1 MIEASFGADR
11 SAAVSGAYQHDRGQR
26 LRLRGLPP
34 PEVLAQLD
42 ELVDCD
48 AVTVQAQYA
57 FVGDSQTETR
67 LAVWDEA
74 QGAWTAAV
82 PDVYMTRCEDVHVYV
97 YVDYGQNEDGQRAKT
112 CYEAVFRPESRPAP
126 GDGVTPGQV
135 NAWDALVQEVNLA
148 IAGTNAATASA
159 NGEATAARE
168 AADRANAAADNA
180 GRTAGEAASEA
191 VDTASRA
198 ADWLKGITAT
208 ATTLAPGAAASA
220 AILDGEAGPVLAIGV
235 PEGIQGR
242 PGVATINGVA
252 VTDEGVIDLTP
263 EDIGALPAD
272 TAIPE
277 MLLCRIAMPAGE
289 WTQDADGRY
298 AQEAAVPGILETDAA
313 WIDLDMTDATAQ
325 TAEALMEGWARVCQA
340 KTMDGGIRVICLEE
354 PPEVDMTVK
363 VWVIR

>member
-148 IAGTNAATASA
+148 IAGTNAAAASA

-180 GRTAGEAASEA
+180 GRTASEAASEA

-325 TAEALMEGWARVCQA
+325 TAEALMESWARACQA